1 DSIPD
6 NHAMMTE
13 RWWRPTWRSNHIAR
27 HRPHI
32 ANVLFTEFEMKP
44 FRLALILLSVFC
56 AADLAYT
63 EDHPDHMVG
72 LIDGQTLI
80 GLKRIDKTNDY
91 IVTLITDAEA
101 DIERDVAS
109 LDIPKLFAKHP
120 HVAERG
126 NAVLTAFRTSLAEK
140 ELDLPRGTRFGQPK
154 LRVSPTAGELHK
166 VHHVGRD
173 YILLESSD
181 AEEPRKFAVNSR
193 LIREI
198 RWYSGPAFGTSVRHL
213 RENETEQ

>member
-1 DSIPD
+1 MD
-6 NHAMMTE
+6 NHAIHTE
-13 RWWRPTWRSNHIAR
+13 PPNTRLANGDRFFGGPVIA
-27 HRPHI
+27 
-32 ANVLFTEFEMKP
+32 AVLFTEFKMKP
-44 FRLALILLSVFC
+44 LRLTLILLSVFC
-56 AADLAYT
+56 AADLAYS
-63 EDHPDHMVG
+63 EDHPNHMVG

-91 IVTLITDAEA
+91 IVTLVTDAEA

-120 HVAERG
+120 QVAERG
-126 NAVLTAFRTSLAEK
+126 TAVLTAFRTSLAEK
-140 ELDLPRGTRFGQPK
+140 ESDIPRGAKLGQPK
-154 LRVSPTAGELHK
+154 LHVSPTAGKLHK

-181 AEEPRKFAVNSR
+181 AEQPRKFAVNSR

-198 RWYSGPAFGTSVRHL
+198 RWYSGPGFGASVRHL
-213 RENETEQ
+213 RENNTEQ